1 MATSLERNPGVL
13 SHDLYTGPTEQQLA
27 MVEKLKKLQKKY
39 AELIAAN
46 PLFDSAVHDWIGE
59 EHDDEATMYAL
70 SEFKLE
76 LDAEVEGM
84 TEEEKAANPDAD
96 LHKMIK
102 LRLQIATLKQNIESS
117 ASVTGVDLER
127 YIQAA

>member
-1 MATSLERNPGVL
+1 MAASLERYPGVL
-13 SHDLYTGPTEQQLA
+13 SHDFYMGPTEQQLA
-27 MVEKLKKLQKKY
+27 MVEKLKKLQEKY

-46 PLFDSAVHDWIGE
+46 PLFDSAVHEWIGQ

-84 TEEEKAANPDAD
+84 SPEEKEANPDAD
-96 LHKMIK
+96 LHKMVK
-102 LRLQIATLKQNIESS
+102 LRLKIATLKQNIDSS
-117 ASVTGVDLER
+117 ALVTGVDLER